1 VSEEDSSNYYKQ
13 QKGAHQSESSR
24 NLPNLTGSKNS
35 AQDIQKY
42 PSDPQMDFKLKEI
55 MLKNI
60 WEIENNPMF
69 CLNSHPV

>member
-13 QKGAHQSESSR
+13 QKGTHQSESSG
-24 NLPNLTGSKNS
+24 NLLGSKNS

-69 CLNSHPV
+69 CLNSQPA